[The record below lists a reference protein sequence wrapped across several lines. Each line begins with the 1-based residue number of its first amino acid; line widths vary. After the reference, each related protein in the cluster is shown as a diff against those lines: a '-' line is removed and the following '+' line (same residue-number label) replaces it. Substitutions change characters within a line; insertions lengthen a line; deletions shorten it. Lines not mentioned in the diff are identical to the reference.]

1 MAWQKIDDRM
11 VEHAKIAPLSDGAF
25 RAMVEMWAYASR
37 NLTDGLV
44 PTRDAR
50 RIGTAKQLTELVD
63 AGLFHVVT
71 GGWVAHDWLDHNP
84 PAIDVKAKREA
95 EAARLREIRK
105 RGRT

>member
-11 VEHAKIAPLSDGAF
+11 VEHTKISPLSDSGF
-25 RAMVEMWAYASR
+25 RAMIELWAYASR

-50 RIGTAKQLTELVD
+50 RIASTKVMCELVG
-63 AGLFHVVT
+63 AGLFHEVT

-84 PAIDVKAKREA
+84 PASGIRAKREA